1 MSYLLDTST
10 CVDLL
15 RPKASLVRTRAEK
28 AISSGERLLLSS
40 IVVYE
45 LWYGV
50 QKSDRIEENT
60 RKLQSLLSGPVEIC
74 PFYDDDAR
82 KAGEVR
88 AQLELSGKGIGA
100 YDTLIAGQCLN
111 HDYILVT
118 ANVSEFRRVKDLRWE
133 DWTK

>member
-10 CVDLL
+10 CVEIL
-15 RPKASLVRTRAEK
+15 RPRASPVRKRADQ
-28 AISSGERLLLSS
+28 AIASGGKLLLSS
-40 IVVYE
+40 IVIFE

-50 QKSDRIEENT
+50 QKSDRISENIL
-60 RKLQSLLSGPVEIC
+60 KLQSLLSGPVEIC

-82 KAGEVR
+82 RAGEVR
-88 AQLELSGKGIGA
+88 AQLESVGKGIGA

-111 HDYILVT
+111 HDFILVT
-118 ANVSEFRRVKDLRWE
+118 ANVSEFRRVKGLRWE

>member
-15 RPKASLVRTRAEK
+15 RPKASPVRMRAEK
-28 AISSGERLLLSS
+28 AVASGERLLLSS
-40 IVVYE
+40 IVIYE

-50 QKSDRIEENT
+50 QKSERIAENI
-60 RKLQSLLSGPVEIC
+60 RKLQSLLSGPVEII

-82 KAGEVR
+82 KAGEIR

-111 HDYILVT
+111 HDFTLVT
-118 ANVSEFRRVKDLRWE
+118 ANVAEFRRVKGLNWE

>member
-15 RPKASLVRTRAEK
+15 RPRASLVRMRADQ
-28 AISSGERLLLSS
+28 AIASGEKLLLSS
-40 IVVYE
+40 IVIYE

-50 QKSDRIEENT
+50 QKSERLAENI
-60 RKLQSLLSGPVEIC
+60 RKLQSLLSGPVEII

-82 KAGEVR
+82 KAGEIR
-88 AQLELSGKGIGA
+88 AQLERSGKGIGA

-111 HDYILVT
+111 HDFTLVT
-118 ANVSEFRRVKDLRWE
+118 SNVSEFRRVKDLRWE

>member
-1 MSYLLDTST
+1 MSYFLDTST

-15 RPKASLVRTRAEK
+15 RPRASLVRMRAEQ

-40 IVVYE
+40 IVIYE

-50 QKSDRIEENT
+50 QKSGRIAENIQ
-60 RKLQSLLSGPVEIC
+60 KLQSLLSGPVEII

-82 KAGEVR
+82 RAGEVR

-111 HDYILVT
+111 HSFTLVT

>member
-1 MSYLLDTST
+1 M
-10 CVDLL
+10 
-15 RPKASLVRTRAEK
+15 RAEK
-28 AISSGERLLLSS
+28 AIASGERLLLSS
-40 IVVYE
+40 IVIYE

-50 QKSDRIEENT
+50 QKSERVVENF
-60 RKLQSLLSGPVEIC
+60 RKLQSLLSGPVEII

-88 AQLELSGKGIGA
+88 AQLERSGKGIGA

-111 HDYILVT
+111 HNFTLVT